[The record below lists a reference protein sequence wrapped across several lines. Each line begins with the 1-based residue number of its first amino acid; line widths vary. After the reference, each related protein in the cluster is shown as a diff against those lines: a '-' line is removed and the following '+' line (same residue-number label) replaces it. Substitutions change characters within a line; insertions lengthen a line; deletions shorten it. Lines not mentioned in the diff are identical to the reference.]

1 MTMEKRAIEHSP
13 VAFPFNDY
21 VQSANTLFHFMSK
34 NEHLEWILKNRAI
47 APRYCVEDMAYLNIE
62 VGDSP
67 FQKIAVLQKCFCD
80 IPFHKLTDTFELGI
94 VGAAADLL
102 SDAEKL
108 DLAKRN
114 SHPDCYGRYAIAF
127 SKKWGENHHLQPV
140 QYVNTDSVYA
150 TEFSKLISNLWNEE
164 QLPDGYAD
172 DVLNRLSYMKPLRGT
187 MSRAF
192 NRTNGETIW
201 VELQKNFHDEREWRY
216 VPNIEAVTAAKI
228 ERIIANPNIIPLIEE
243 INKTLMMQKYQRL
256 WLEYDYDEIRYL
268 IVPDAQGRLNLID
281 TILQIPDH
289 QFACKDNAM
298 RSKYV
303 LISKILVLEEI
314 KKDW

>member
-1 MTMEKRAIEHSP
+1 MEEQVIEQFP

-34 NEHLEWILKNRAI
+34 GEHLEWILKNRAI
-47 APRYCVEDMAYLNIE
+47 APRYCVEDVSYLNI
-62 VGDSP
+62 VAGDNP

-80 IPFHKLTDTFELGI
+80 IPFHKLTDTFELSL
-94 VGAAADLL
+94 VRASADLL

-127 SKKWGENHHLQPV
+127 SKKWGENHHLQPI
-140 QYVNTDSVYA
+140 QYINTDSSYA
-150 TEFSKLISNLWNEE
+150 TEFSKLISNLWSFD
-164 QLPDGYAD
+164 QLSNDYAD
-172 DVLNRLSYMKPLRGT
+172 DVLNRLSFMKPLRGT
-187 MSRAF
+187 MGRYF
-192 NRTNGETIW
+192 NRADGETIW

-216 VPNIEAVTAAKI
+216 VPDIEAVTAAKI
-228 ERIIANPNIIPLIEE
+228 ERIIANPNIIPLISE
-243 INKTLMMQKYQRL
+243 INKTLMTQKYQHL
-256 WLEYDYDEIRYL
+256 WLEYDYDEIRYI
-268 IVPDAQGRLNLID
+268 IVPDAQGRLDFIE

-289 QFACKDNAM
+289 QFSCKDNAIK
-298 RSKYV
+298 SKYV
-303 LISKILVLEEI
+303 LISKILVLDEI